1 MPHLTARQRS
11 ISIYFRVSPALF
23 HMLGSVPELCWED
36 TAIYSILRSPF
47 ASLLGII
54 IQKEKKT
61 CTAKYKQTLTLRTL
75 CQRENKNKKNSLAE
89 KFSCRFCL
97 PIFKS
102 IPGTFLFFRGIFGRY
117 RNEQELIFP
126 SSAEPAS

>member
-23 HMLGSVPELCWED
+23 HMLGSVPEPCWED
-36 TAIYSILRSPF
+36 TATHSILRSPS

-75 CQRENKNKKNSLAE
+75 APERKQKQKK
-89 KFSCRFCL
+89 F
-97 PIFKS
+97 
-102 IPGTFLFFRGIFGRY
+102 TGRK
-117 RNEQELIFP
+117 I
-126 SSAEPAS
+126 